1 MEKTSVLYF
10 SAPWCAPCKAFLPEV
25 EAVCKEQGA
34 SLTVYDVHLDSDAT
48 ERHNVKSVPTLI
60 IFAGDDMHF
69 RSSNV
74 IPRQQ
79 LAEKLQDIGG
89 R

>member
-1 MEKTSVLYF
+1 MEKARVLYF

-34 SLTVYDVHLDSDAT
+34 SLTVYDVHLDTEAT
-48 ERHNVKSVPTLI
+48 QQHEVKSVPTLI
-60 IFAGDDMHF
+60 IFSGNDMRF
-69 RSSNV
+69 RSSGI

-79 LAEKLQDIGG
+79 LIEKLQHNGG
-89 R
+89 

>member
-1 MEKTSVLYF
+1 MEKTKVLYF

-34 SLTVYDVHLDSDAT
+34 SLTVYDVHLDTEAT
-48 ERHNVKSVPTLI
+48 QQYSVTSVPTLI
-60 IFAGDDMHF
+60 IFSGDDMRF
-69 RSSNV
+69 RTSGV

-79 LAEKLQDIGG
+79 LIEKLQQTGG